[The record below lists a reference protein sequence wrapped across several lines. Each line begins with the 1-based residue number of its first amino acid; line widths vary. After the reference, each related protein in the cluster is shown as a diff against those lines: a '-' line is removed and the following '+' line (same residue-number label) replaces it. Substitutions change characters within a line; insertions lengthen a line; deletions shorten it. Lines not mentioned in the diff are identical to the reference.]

1 MPNPTK
7 AVYVDHSVGNPWRL
21 SPAEFHAIE
30 LLMTLPSLQDVAT
43 ACGVL
48 VSTTETQVFRA
59 YKKLGVKTMGQATS
73 KITLFLCRSNPGCG
87 HGIKTLPSL
96 DPF

>member
-1 MPNPTK
+1 MPTPSK
-7 AVYVDHSVGNPWRL
+7 AVYTDHSVGNPWGL
-21 SPAEFHAIE
+21 TPAEFHAVE
-30 LLMTLPSLQDVAT
+30 LMMTLDSLQEVAD
-43 ACGVL
+43 ACGVK

-59 YKKLGVKTMGQATS
+59 YKKLGVRSMGRATS

-87 HGIKTLPSL
+87 HGVKTLPSL